1 MRRNQSKNIRALYG
15 LMALVIILQAIAIGL
30 TLRFEGDK
38 QKRDGALLDR
48 TSIMLSD
55 IFPSIQSELALVSQ
69 TATEIKK
76 EALGLKESVAKMD
89 QHVGE
94 VGRDVLQANGRMES
108 VAQQFMSFVQ
118 DKSGLIWGHSLNPYV
133 LALLLG
139 IILLAIPAC
148 SWFFWRRNNSP
159 VPAEEI
165 AVPVE
170 AELPG
175 IPADQGEHDEPVLC
189 EPINRYI
196 FVGPELKKV
205 MDETERMIAAA
216 RHENASMHRK
226 QRSDSHMSSDSKVL
240 H

>member
-1 MRRNQSKNIRALYG
+1 MRRNRSTNIRALYG
-15 LMALVIILQAIAIGL
+15 LMALVVILQAIAIGL
-30 TLRFEGDK
+30 TLRFEGDR

-48 TSIMLSD
+48 TSVMLSD

-89 QHVGE
+89 QHVGD
-94 VGRDVLQANGRMES
+94 VGRDVLQASSRMENI
-108 VAQQFMSFVQ
+108 AQQFTSFFQ

-148 SWFFWRRNNSP
+148 SWLFWRRNNSP
-159 VPAEEI
+159 EPAEET

-170 AELPG
+170 VELPE
-175 IPADQGEHDEPVLC
+175 IPADRVKSDEPVLC
-189 EPINRYI
+189 EPTDRYI

-205 MDETERMIAAA
+205 MDETERMIVAA
-216 RHENASMHRK
+216 RHENDAMHRK
-226 QRSDSHMSSDSKVL
+226 QRPDSHTSSDSKVL